1 MTDKLSHSEINNFDR
16 YIEQL
21 LQCKHLSEVEVKNLC
36 DKVIFPLYKELKI
49 TIGKRNSVRGIQCAT
64 CKMPSYYLR

>member
-36 DKVIFPLYKELKI
+36 DKVIFPFCKELKAYNRQ
-49 TIGKRNSVRGIQCAT
+49 KKFC
-64 CKMPSYYLR
+64 